1 MVMMVVVIVM
11 VVVMVVVVVVMV
23 LSLKMISPAG
33 ARSVRFAPE
42 ASKRSP
48 AWCSPIFLPGAF
60 NLLLTILA
68 SSFSTNPLS
77 F

>member
-60 NLLLTILA
+60 NLLLTILV
-68 SSFSTNPLS
+68 SFSTNPLS